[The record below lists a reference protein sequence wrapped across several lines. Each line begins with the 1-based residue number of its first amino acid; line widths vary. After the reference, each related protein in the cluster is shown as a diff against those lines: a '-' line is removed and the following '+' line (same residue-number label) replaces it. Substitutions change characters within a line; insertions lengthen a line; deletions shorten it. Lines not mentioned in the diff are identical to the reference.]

1 MNGKKLMFNPKL
13 NILVGL
19 LLTATV
25 TIAEETDEPITELAT
40 PEIGYISD
48 QFYVPLRSS
57 PCPTC
62 KIVHKGLRSGTKLSV
77 LGRRRRMDTGNHGKR
92 LPRLGKKPTSC

>member
-25 TIAEETDEPITELAT
+25 TIAEETDEPITELARLKLV
-40 PEIGYISD
+40 IYQISSMSL
-48 QFYVPLRSS
+48 FEARPALPV
-57 PCPTC
+57 
-62 KIVHKGLRSGTKLSV
+62 
-77 LGRRRRMDTGNHGKR
+77 R
-92 LPRLGKKPTSC
+92 LCIKA